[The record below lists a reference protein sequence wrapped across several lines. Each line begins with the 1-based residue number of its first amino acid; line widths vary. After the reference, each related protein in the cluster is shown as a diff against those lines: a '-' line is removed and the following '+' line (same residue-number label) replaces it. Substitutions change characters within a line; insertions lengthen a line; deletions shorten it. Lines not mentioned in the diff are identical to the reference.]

1 MMRRSRQ
8 HPGWTTAWAWGI
20 VMAAAAAWADEPA
33 PVAPE
38 PTATPAAAEL
48 HRLRV
53 GVMPIASAVDWTGD
67 RPVGVMIDVWENL
80 AGRLGAEATFVR
92 ADTFPALLAL
102 ATTGKADVVLGPIAI
117 TEDRERALDLTHAIF
132 HSGLRIAVR
141 QRNESGFASAVRS
154 MLSWQLLELVGIVV
168 SLALISGHLLWWFE
182 RGHNDH
188 SFPMAYPRGVGEAI
202 WWIMSTIITGGCDDK
217 HVDSVLGRGL
227 AFAWMVGGIGLIA
240 AFTSVLT
247 ATMTADRV
255 TGTIH
260 GPRDLAGRVVGV
272 QAAAVTGP
280 ALRQRGA
287 IPEEFPSINA
297 ALDALAL
304 GMVEAV
310 VSENQQLMFLVS
322 QASRK
327 SLRLVG
333 PVFESFD
340 YGLGLPAGSPLREP
354 LNTAILRMREDGS
367 LERYIEE
374 WLGKHE

>member
-1 MMRRSRQ
+1 MMQRSRWIAAWVC
-8 HPGWTTAWAWGI
+8 GVFAVTTAAG
-20 VMAAAAAWADEPA
+20 AEESA

-38 PTATPAAAEL
+38 PAATAAGSKVQ
-48 HRLRV
+48 RLRV
-53 GVMPIASAVDWTGD
+53 AVMPIASAVDWTAD

-80 AGRLGAEATFVR
+80 AGRLGAETEFVR
-92 ADTFPALLAL
+92 AGSFPELLDL
-102 ATTGKADVVLGPIAI
+102 ASSGKVDVALGPIAI
-117 TEDRERALDLTHAIF
+117 TEDRERVIDLTHPIF

-141 QRNESGFASAVRS
+141 QRNETGFVAAVRG
-154 MLSWQLLELVGIVV
+154 MISWQLLELLGVV
-168 SLALISGHLLWWFE
+168 VALALISGHLLWWFE
-182 RGHNDH
+182 RGRNDH
-188 SFPMAYPRGVGEAI
+188 SFPRAYPRGVVEAI

-217 HVDSVLGRGL
+217 HVDSVLGRSI
-227 AFAWMVGGIGLIA
+227 AFAWMVGGISLIA

-272 QAAAVTGP
+272 QAAAVSGP
-280 ALRQRGA
+280 AVRQRGA
-287 IPEEFPSINA
+287 IPQEYPSITA

-304 GMVEAV
+304 GMAEAV
-310 VSENQQLMFLVS
+310 VSENQQLMYLVS
-322 QASRK
+322 QSSRS

-367 LERYIEE
+367 LDRFIEE